1 MKTSPAIPIPAVIE
15 RTAMEIKRANGA
27 NYQKVVREW
36 ISTRFGRTTLQDPQE
51 RIARVVEE
59 AYELSQAS
67 GMEIADLEAI
77 AAYVYARPL
86 GEVKQEAAGVAVTLF
101 ALAEAHRFDLLLETE
116 KEIERI
122 THLPAT
128 ISQRKQAAK
137 ATAGVG
143 RFPDPPR
150 LDSSVTQQEDLL
162 DQVDDPTEGISQ
174 NIGEGTKNE

>member
-1 MKTSPAIPIPAVIE
+1 MKTSPAMPIPPAIE
-15 RTAMEIKRANGA
+15 RTAMGTNPANGA

-36 ISTRFGRTTLQDPQE
+36 ISTRFGRTALQDPQE
-51 RIARVVEE
+51 RIARVMEE
-59 AYELSQAS
+59 TCELFQAS

-77 AAYVYARPL
+77 AAYVYARPP

-128 ISQRKQAAK
+128 ISQQKQAAK
-137 ATAGVG
+137 AAAGVG
-143 RFPDPPR
+143 RFPEPPR
-150 LDSSVTQQEDLL
+150 LDSSVM
-162 DQVDDPTEGISQ
+162 
-174 NIGEGTKNE
+174 

>member
-1 MKTSPAIPIPAVIE
+1 MKTYPAMPIPAVIK
-15 RTAMEIKRANGA
+15 RTAMGTKPANGA
-27 NYQKVVREW
+27 NYQKTVWEW
-36 ISTRFGRTTLQDPQE
+36 ITTRFGRTALEDAQE

-59 AYELSQAS
+59 ACELSQAS

-77 AAYVYARPL
+77 AAYVYARPP

-128 ISQRKQAAK
+128 ISRQKQAAK

-150 LDSSVTQQEDLL
+150 LESSGTQQEDL
-162 DQVDDPTEGISQ
+162 PG
-174 NIGEGTKNE
+174 

>member
-1 MKTSPAIPIPAVIE
+1 MKTSPAMPIPAVIE
-15 RTAMEIKRANGA
+15 RTAMEKKTANGA
-27 NYQKVVREW
+27 NFQKTVRKW
-36 ISTRFGRTTLQDPQE
+36 ISTRFGRTALEDPQE

-59 AYELSQAS
+59 TCELSQAS
-67 GMEIADLEAI
+67 GMKMADLEAI
-77 AAYVYARPL
+77 AAYVYARSP

-128 ISQRKQAAK
+128 ISQQKQAAK
-137 ATAGVG
+137 AAAGVG

-150 LDSSVTQQEDLL
+150 LDSSVT
-162 DQVDDPTEGISQ
+162 
-174 NIGEGTKNE
+174 

>member
-1 MKTSPAIPIPAVIE
+1 MKTSPAMPIPAVIE
-15 RTAMEIKRANGA
+15 RTAMGIKPANGA
-27 NYQKVVREW
+27 NYQKAVREW

-137 ATAGVG
+137 AAAGVG
-143 RFPDPPR
+143 RFPEPPR
-150 LDSSVTQQEDLL
+150 LESSGTQQQDLPG
-162 DQVDDPTEGISQ
+162 QVEYPT
-174 NIGEGTKNE
+174 